1 MGETVRMRKS
11 KIAFI
16 MLLFSVAIVFFFTYK
31 VVVSESLSFD
41 RSVTEVF
48 FNIFPEQTY
57 SFFKLATTFGSKIGI
72 GVVSISLILWLWF
85 MKKDFAGI
93 VVVVVGVGLGNQLN
107 ELIKNIIDRPRPSL
121 EHLVKVNSYSYP
133 SGHAMVGIILYMV
146 VAYFILKEIKM
157 PSIKWLIGVWVARL
171 IFLVGA
177 SRVVLQVH
185 FPSDVF
191 GGFAWGYI
199 WVYMILFIYEG
210 YLARKKIKIY

>member
-1 MGETVRMRKS
+1 MEETVIMRKS

-16 MLLFSVAIVFFFTYK
+16 MLLFSVAIAFFFTYK
-31 VVVSESLSFD
+31 VVVSGSLAFD
-41 RSVTEVF
+41 RSTTAMF
-48 FNIFPEQTY
+48 FSVFPEQTR
-57 SFFKLATTFGSKIGI
+57 SFFKLMTIFGSKIGI

-85 MKKDFAGI
+85 KKRDFVGI
-93 VVVVVGVGLGNQLN
+93 VVVVVGVGLGNELN
-107 ELIKNIIDRPRPSL
+107 QLIKNIIDRPRPSL

-146 VAYFILKEIKM
+146 VAYFIMKEINT
-157 PSIKWLIGVWVARL
+157 SSFKWTIGILLTIL

-185 FPSDVF
+185 YPSDVF

-199 WVYMILFIYEG
+199 WVYIIFYIYEG
-210 YLARKKIKIY
+210 YIDRKKH